1 MKPNQKIL
9 GAMLRNA
16 FYRTN
21 FPFITLIC
29 ETYRAYNLQANKI
42 FLERLEKF
50 LLEVRTKILAMVC
63 RNQHLFSSTN
73 LNILNLSRNVPISM
87 MNNTGY

>member
-9 GAMLRNA
+9 GAMLGNA
-16 FYRTN
+16 FYRMN

-63 RNQHLFSSTN
+63 RNQQYLFSST
-73 LNILNLSRNVPISM
+73 LNILNLLRSVPISTTS
-87 MNNTGY
+87 NTG